1 MDEPTSTTH
10 IPPSHVDDVN
20 ASIQLLEISCEYGFG
35 GIAAEPNGD
44 GSTHGEPLY
53 AVPISEPPESTTLNN
68 GVATAPYYSLGTP
81 SRCPITDPLSA
92 SMAPYYSLGTTVDLA
107 GASTTYL
114 GPEELTN
121 NAAYLSLKTVMT
133 DVPDASTDDGAYT
146 DLPLSVHT
154 SDNAVTYA
162 TARPIGA
169 SNESGA
175 AYARMYFRMEC
186 DQVTG
191 IMG

>member
-35 GIAAEPNGD
+35 GIATEPNGD

-68 GVATAPYYSLGTP
+68 GVAKAPYYSLGT
-81 SRCPITDPLSA
+81 TDPLP

-107 GASTTYL
+107 GASATYL

-121 NAAYLSLKTVMT
+121 NAAYLSLKTVTT
-133 DVPDASTDDGAYT
+133 DTPEASTDDGAYT
-146 DLPLSVHT
+146 DLPLSIHT
-154 SDNAVTYA
+154 TDNAVTYA
-162 TARPIGA
+162 TAQPMRPRPIGA
-169 SNESGA
+169 SNECGA

-186 DQVTG
+186 E
-191 IMG
+191 